1 MGVTAVFM
9 AAFDLPVTLFTVFLV
24 ASSHTLSQLFA
35 ITSGGV
41 GQTQALDL
49 VTLRRYASS
58 QSIAAFSVTQDSV
71 ITAWNIVLGVAVML
85 WAFGYTQTKAML
97 TRSRRKQAAAETQG
111 DATPLPS
118 SQPAG
123 GGWRA
128 RRAAC

>member
-1 MGVTAVFM
+1 MPSALSYASRMGVTAVFM
-9 AAFDLPVTLFTVFLV
+9 AAFDLPVTFFTVFLV

-35 ITSGGV
+35 ITPGGV

-58 QSIAAFSVTQDSV
+58 ESIAAFSVTQDSV

-97 TRSRRKQAAAETQG
+97 TKSGRKQAAAG
-111 DATPLPS
+111 
-118 SQPAG
+118 
-123 GGWRA
+123 
-128 RRAAC
+128 